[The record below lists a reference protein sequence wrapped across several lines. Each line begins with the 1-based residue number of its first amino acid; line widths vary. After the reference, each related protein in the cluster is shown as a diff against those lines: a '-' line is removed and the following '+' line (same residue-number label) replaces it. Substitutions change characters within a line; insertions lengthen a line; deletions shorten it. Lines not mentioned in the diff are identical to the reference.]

1 MKYGWQI
8 VTARVVSQFSFI
20 RSVYRSYVEVLS
32 RHRVTNERNEAGYFL
47 VVLMGGIFGIGYIR
61 LPGVS
66 VIVACDVSR
75 IVHGCSFIALL
86 YSW

>member
-8 VTARVVSQFSFI
+8 VTARVISHFRFI
-20 RSVYRSYVEVLS
+20 RSVYRSNVEVLS
-32 RHRVTNERNEAGYFL
+32 WHRVTNERNEAGYFI
-47 VVLMGGIFGIGYIR
+47 VVLRGGIFGIGYIR

-66 VIVACDVSR
+66 VVVACDVSR

-86 YSW
+86 YPW